1 MTIHQ
6 SPSATDTPELIIA
19 PAQRLDSVKEYYFAG
34 KLRELRTRMSNGEDI
49 INLGIG
55 NPDMAPSEETIKS
68 LIQTA
73 VEPHVHGYQ
82 PYKGIA
88 DLRTAFATWYLNTYG
103 VTFAPESE
111 IMPLIGSKEGIMH
124 ISMAFLNPGDEVL
137 IPDPGYPTYSS
148 VTKLVQATAR
158 PYLLTEENQ
167 WEPDLEALEA
177 QDLSKVKIMW
187 INYPH
192 MPTGAA
198 GSLDLF
204 QRLVAFAKK
213 HRILLCHDN
222 PYSLVLNKEP
232 KSIFAVEGAR
242 EVAIELNSLSKSH
255 NMAGWRVGMIGGNK
269 AYIDTIL
276 KVKSNMDSGM
286 FMALQKAAATA
297 LANSYEWHRSRNEEY
312 TERKIIACKILD
324 QLGCQYSEDQ
334 AGMFVWAKTPSGIDG
349 FGMSDHVLN
358 ETLVFLTPGGIFG
371 EQGREYV
378 RISLCTPRH
387 RLTESLERIS
397 QLTTTGLPHSKAT
410 LS

>member
-1 MTIHQ
+1 MTIQQ
-6 SPSATDTPELIIA
+6 STTSTPELIIS
-19 PAQRLDSVKEYYFAG
+19 PAKRLDSVKEYYFAG
-34 KLRELRTRMSNGEDI
+34 KLRELRERMSQGEDI

-68 LIQTA
+68 LIQSA

-82 PYKGIA
+82 PYKGISE
-88 DLRTAFATWYLNTYG
+88 LREAFATWYLNTYG
-103 VTFAPESE
+103 VTFSPDEE

-124 ISMAFLNPGDEVL
+124 ISLAFLNPGDEVL

-148 VTKLVQATAR
+148 VTKLVQATVR
-158 PYLLTEENQ
+158 PYQLSKESN
-167 WEPDLEALEA
+167 WEPDFDALEA
-177 QDLSKVKIMW
+177 EDLSQVKIMW

-204 QRLVAFAKK
+204 TRLVVFARK

-232 KSIFAVEGAR
+232 LSIFSVPGAR

-255 NMAGWRVGMIGGNK
+255 NMAGWRVGMIGGAK

-286 FMALQKAAATA
+286 FMALQKAASTA
-297 LANSYEWHRSRNEEY
+297 LSNSYEWHRSRNLEY
-312 TERKIIACKILD
+312 AGRKEIACQILN
-324 QLGCQYSEDQ
+324 QLGCKYNKNQV
-334 AGMFVWAKTPSGIDG
+334 GMFVWAKTPTGIDG
-349 FGMSDHVLN
+349 FGLSDIILN
-358 ETLVFLTPGGIFG
+358 ESLVFLTPGGIFG
-371 EQGREYV
+371 EQGKEYV
-378 RISLCTPRH
+378 RISLCTPKH
-387 RLTESLERIS
+387 RLTEALERIKLMKSEGVS
-397 QLTTTGLPHSKAT
+397 QSKPSLT
-410 LS
+410 

>member
-1 MTIHQ
+1 MTIQQ
-6 SPSATDTPELIIA
+6 STTSATELIIS
-19 PAQRLDSVKEYYFAG
+19 PAKRLDSVKEYYFAG
-34 KLRELRTRMSNGEDI
+34 KLRELRERMSQGEDI

-55 NPDMAPSEETIKS
+55 NPDMPPSEETIKS
-68 LIQTA
+68 LIQSA

-82 PYKGIA
+82 PYKGISE
-88 DLRTAFATWYLNTYG
+88 LREAFATWYLNTYG
-103 VTFAPESE
+103 VTFSPDEE

-124 ISMAFLNPGDEVL
+124 ISLAFLNPGDEVL

-158 PYLLTEENQ
+158 PYQLSEESN
-167 WEPDLEALEA
+167 WEPDFDALETE
-177 QDLSKVKIMW
+177 DLSKVKIMW

-204 QRLVAFAKK
+204 TRLVTFARK

-232 KSIFAVEGAR
+232 MSIFAVPGAR

-255 NMAGWRVGMIGGNK
+255 NMAGWRVGMIGGAK

-286 FMALQKAAATA
+286 FMALQKAASTA
-297 LANSYEWHRSRNEEY
+297 LSNSYEWHRSRNIEY
-312 TERKIIACKILD
+312 ADRKEIACQILD
-324 QLGCQYSEDQ
+324 QLGCEYSKEQ
-334 AGMFVWAKTPSGIDG
+334 VGMFVWAKTPAGIDG
-349 FGMSDHVLN
+349 FGLSDLILN
-358 ETLVFLTPGGIFG
+358 ESLVFLTPGGIFG
-371 EQGREYV
+371 DQGNEYV
-378 RISLCTPRH
+378 RISLCTPKH
-387 RLTESLERIS
+387 RLTESLERIIRLKSKGIS
-397 QLTTTGLPHSKAT
+397 QSKPSLT
-410 LS
+410 